1 MNIKKFRKKVNNIV
15 SDDNVSYDYLMATN
29 EHIEDCIDELYSLFI
44 RNNISDD
51 DTDILL
57 NKIIST
63 AITTE
68 KSVLEIMSSKDKSI
82 LDTTNN
88 TINIYFDEVGKIY
101 DKIGDHNDI
110 EYCENNRELLIKSN
124 LKTVIYI
131 AKIYRNKGV
140 DFEDL
145 ISAGNLGLCV
155 AFDKFKPNDIKIRK
169 QLIEIL
175 DNMTDFKTDNGVQY
189 YQSKYVLDEFSKV
202 IRYGKLHQL
211 LVDFTGKSQVF
222 TYDDLMNFID
232 TQVCGARFNSVATM
246 WIRAMI
252 LAEIKNSSLIRRP
265 DSARLKSKRDDGVYN
280 PDVFISINRSISDD
294 NRSTIENL
302 LETPS
307 DGYDE
312 IEYSDKRM
320 MIRDILEMLMHN
332 VTTRDRRIFL
342 KKFGVGLP
350 RPLQPKEIAQQE
362 DLSIARVSQ
371 IFQQVLN
378 TMRENAKELNIS
390 DETIASLLND

>member
-15 SDDNVSYDYLMATN
+15 SDDNISYDYLMATN
-29 EHIEDCIDELYSLFI
+29 EHIEDCIDELYSLFVK
-44 RNNISDD
+44 NDISDD

-82 LDTTNN
+82 FDTTNN

-169 QLIEIL
+169 QLIDIL
-175 DNMTDFKTDNGVQY
+175 DNMTDFKLDNGVQY

-202 IRYGKLHQL
+202 IKYGKLHQL
-211 LVDFTGKSQVF
+211 LVEFTDKSQVF
-222 TYDDLMNFID
+222 AYDELMTFID

-320 MIRDILEMLMHN
+320 MIRDILETLMHN
-332 VTTRDRRIFL
+332 VSTRDRRIFL

-378 TMRENAKELNIS
+378 TMRENAKEMNIS

>member
-29 EHIEDCIDELYSLFI
+29 EHIEDCIDELYSLFV
-44 RNNISDD
+44 RNSISDD

-169 QLIEIL
+169 QLIDIL

-211 LVDFTGKSQVF
+211 LVDFVSKSQVF
-222 TYDDLMNFID
+222 TYDDLMTFID

-280 PDVFISINRSISDD
+280 PDVFISISRSISDD

-320 MIRDILEMLMHN
+320 MIRDILEALMHN

-390 DETIASLLND
+390 DDTIASLLND